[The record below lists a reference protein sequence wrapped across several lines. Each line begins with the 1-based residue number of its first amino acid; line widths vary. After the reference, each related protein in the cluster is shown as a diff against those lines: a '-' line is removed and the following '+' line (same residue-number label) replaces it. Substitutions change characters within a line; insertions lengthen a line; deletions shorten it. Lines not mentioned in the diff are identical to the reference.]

1 MESIHA
7 LRKVEMQSG
16 VNNQEHFFKGLFHVF
31 NESTLNYVVLHSW
44 QTLPKS
50 AISDVDMLISA
61 DEKKRLPLL
70 LKEVE
75 SVTEWKFVQKLWYD
89 VPWCFYYV
97 AVSPDGNAT
106 AALDFVSDPSGIG
119 EYRIKDSQILPQREF
134 SGFLYR
140 LSTEAELAYKIAKRR
155 VKGIFRD
162 EDLEFVR
169 KYYRKCNVDVLANR
183 ISELLPGKLV
193 PQILELLAQDTSLD
207 EYRRFMSLNTPAFIL
222 FGRRWRVKFG
232 FTWFCKTIQRIF
244 YRIGNPTG
252 CVLRL
257 SNATE
262 TGLGGRVAFQ
272 SDKVFPHFIFRR
284 QEFIKGGKSISWWK
298 RMKVLSSA
306 TLMIVE
312 DAAEDGVDLGNG
324 CVHVEKDIVEAMFG
338 EMRKRLPW
346 K

>member
-1 MESIHA
+1 
-7 LRKVEMQSG
+7 MQSDA
-16 VNNQEHFFKGLFHVF
+16 NNQEHFFKGLFHVF
-31 NESTLNYVVLHSW
+31 NESNLNYVVLHSW

-50 AISDVDMLISA
+50 ATSDVDMLISA

-140 LSTEAELAYKIAKRR
+140 LSTEAELAYKIAKRL

-169 KYYRKCNVDVLANR
+169 EYYRKCNVEVLANR
-183 ISELLPGKLV
+183 LDELLPRALV
-193 PQILELLAQDTSLD
+193 SQILKLLAKDASL
-207 EYRRFMSLNTPAFIL
+207 EECRRFMSLNTPAFVL
-222 FGRRWRVKFG
+222 FGRRWRIKFG
-232 FTWFCKTIQRIF
+232 FVWFCKTIQRVF
-244 YRIGNPTG
+244 YRMRNPTG

-257 SNATE
+257 CNATLSE
-262 TGLGGRVAFQ
+262 LGGKAAIQ
-272 SDKVFPHFIFRR
+272 SERVFPHFVFRR
-284 QEFIKGGKSISWWK
+284 QEFVKGERRISWWK

-306 TLMIVE
+306 TLMVVA
-312 DAAEDGVDLGNG
+312 DAEENGFDLGRGYVSVGGN
-324 CVHVEKDIVEAMFG
+324 VVEAVFK
-338 EMRKRLPW
+338 EMVRRLPW
-346 K
+346 E

>member
-1 MESIHA
+1 
-7 LRKVEMQSG
+7 MQVD
-16 VNNQEHFFKGLFHVF
+16 VNTQEYFFNGLFIVF
-31 NESTLNYVVLHSW
+31 NEARFNYVVLHSW
-44 QTLPKS
+44 QTLPKC
-50 AISDVDMLISA
+50 ATSDVDMLISS
-61 DEKKRLPLL
+61 DEKKRLPSL
-70 LKEVE
+70 LKDVE
-75 SVTEWKFVQKLWYD
+75 TATAWKFVQKLWYD

-97 AVSPDGNAT
+97 AVSPDGKVA
-106 AALDFVSDPSGIG
+106 AALDFVSDPDGIG
-119 EYRIKDSQILPQREF
+119 EYRIKDSQILPHCEF
-134 SGFLYR
+134 SGILYR
-140 LSTEAELAYKIAKRR
+140 LSTEAELAYRIAKRR

-183 ISELLPGKLV
+183 ISELLPRKLV

-244 YRIGNPTG
+244 YRIWNHTG

-262 TGLGGRVAFQ
+262 TGLGGRMAFQ

-312 DAAEDGVDLGNG
+312 DATEDGVDLGNG
-324 CVHVEKDIVEAMFG
+324 CVHVEKDIVEAVLG
-338 EMRKRLPW
+338 EMRKRLSW

>member
-7 LRKVEMQSG
+7 LREVEMQSD

-31 NESTLNYVVLHSW
+31 NESNLNYVVLHSW

-50 AISDVDMLISA
+50 ATSDVDMLISA

-97 AVSPDGNAT
+97 AVSPDGKVS
-106 AALDFVSDPSGIG
+106 AALDFVSDPNGIG
-119 EYRIKDSQILPQREF
+119 EYRIKDSQILPHRDF

-140 LSTEAELAYKIAKRR
+140 LSTEAELAYKLAKRR

-169 KYYRKCNVDVLANR
+169 EYYSKCNVDALRNR
-183 ISELLPGKLV
+183 LGELLPRALV
-193 PQILELLAQDTSLD
+193 SQILKLLAKDTSLE
-207 EYRRFMSLNTPAFIL
+207 EYRRFMSLNSPAFVL
-222 FGRRWRVKFG
+222 FGRRWRIKFG
-232 FTWFCKTIQRIF
+232 MTWFYKTLQRIF
-244 YRIGNPTG
+244 YRMRNPTG

-257 SNATE
+257 TNATLLE
-262 TGLGGRVAFQ
+262 FGGKVAFQ
-272 SDKVFPHFIFRR
+272 SESVFPHFVFRR
-284 QEFIKGGKSISWWK
+284 QEFIKGEKSISWWK

-306 TLMIVE
+306 TLMVVE
-312 DAAEDGVDLGNG
+312 DAEEDGFDLGNG
-324 CVHVEKDIVEAMFG
+324 YVHDGEDIVDDVFKKMG
-338 EMRKRLPW
+338 ERLLW
-346 K
+346 E